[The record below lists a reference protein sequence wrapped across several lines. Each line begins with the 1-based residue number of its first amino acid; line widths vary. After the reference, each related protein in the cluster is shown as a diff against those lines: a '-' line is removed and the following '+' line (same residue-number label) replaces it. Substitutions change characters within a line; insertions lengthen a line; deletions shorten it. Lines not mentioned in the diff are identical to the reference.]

1 MKRRKKIFRLI
12 ILTIFLL
19 IIVLLFI
26 NKTTIKLFNR
36 CIEYYNL
43 KTDLKILNTE
53 NINYKETLYQLENNP
68 EYIQKIATAELEV
81 IGDGEI
87 VYIFDGEKKEEQ
99 RDEDAN

>member
-53 NINYKETLYQLENNP
+53 NTNYKETLYQLENNP
-68 EYIQKIATAELEV
+68 EYIQKIAKAELEL

-87 VYIFDGEKKEEQ
+87 VYIFEEEKEDKKN
-99 RDEDAN
+99 EDAN